1 MEIIQSNYELELA
14 EKFLKSTGANL
25 FLTGRAGTGKTT
37 FLRTTMESINKRF
50 LVAAPTGV
58 AALNAKGV
66 TLHSLFQ
73 LPFSP
78 FIPTSDGATTQPI
91 NRNKQKFNNKIGRSK
106 LALIRS
112 LELLVID
119 EISMVRCDVLDA
131 VDATLR
137 RIRRNDIPF
146 GGVQLL
152 MIGDIQQLS
161 PICKDEEWQ
170 LLSQH
175 YPTPYFFNS
184 KALSKTNYVTIELK
198 QIFRQK
204 DPQFTAILNAVRDNK
219 LTPEI
224 IGKLN
229 SRYVPNFTPKD
240 EEGYITLTT
249 HNYSANN
256 INSSEL
262 RNIKGRSR
270 YYTATITGD
279 FPQISYPN
287 DTNLELKVGAQ
298 VIFIKND
305 ISPAKLYYNG
315 MIAKVLYLG
324 NESILVQ
331 PKDSG
336 DEIEVKVATWE
347 NMEYTLDK
355 ESGEITENIK
365 GTFSQMPLKC
375 AWAITIHKSQGLSF
389 DKAIIDANSSFA
401 HGQVYVALSRCR
413 TLEGMVLRSPI
424 SNSSIVKDYNVEA
437 FCTQMRINS
446 PGNESLE
453 LHKRAYFSNTLCE
466 IFNFNSLRIRV
477 FTLSKILNV
486 SLIKQYPQLAE
497 NFANVVRIFDEQ
509 ILKVGENFQKQL
521 VNAVKE
527 HQDYTNNT
535 FIKERLNKAATY
547 FNSKLAPLESYIDMA
562 QRVNPDAK
570 EIKKRVTELQK
581 ELVDEITLKMMA
593 LSLCTGEFTTDEYL
607 KRKTKLITDEVTK
620 KKGAAKSISDLFG
633 GSSKSSNKAE
643 LLPDDIVN
651 PKLYAEIAQWRKE
664 EAAEI
669 SKPAYIV
676 LSNRAIIEIQSQL
689 PTTLGELKNISGIG
703 AKKLELYGEE
713 LITIVKDYCYKNN
726 L

>member
-1 MEIIQSNYELELA
+1 MAAIQSNYELKLA
-14 EKFLKSTGANL
+14 EEFLKSTGANL

-37 FLRTTMESINKRF
+37 FLHTTLESINKRY
-50 LVAAPTGV
+50 LIAAPTGV
-58 AALNAKGV
+58 AALNARGV

-78 FIPTSDGATTQPI
+78 FIPTTTEETPQPI
-91 NRNKQKFNNKIGRSK
+91 KREKPKFNNKIGRNK

-137 RIRRNDIPF
+137 RIRRNEKPF

-161 PICKDEEWQ
+161 PICKEDEWQ
-170 LLSQH
+170 LLSEH

-184 KALSKTNYVTIELK
+184 KALNKTNYVTIELK

-204 DPQFTAILNAVRDNK
+204 DPKFTAILNAVRDNK
-219 LTPEI
+219 LTQEI
-224 IGKLN
+224 IGRLN
-229 SRYVPNFTPKD
+229 SRYVANFTQKKD
-240 EEGYITLTT
+240 EGYITLTT
-249 HNYSANN
+249 HNHSANN
-256 INSSEL
+256 INSSQL
-262 RNIKGRSR
+262 QSLKTQSK
-270 YYTATITGD
+270 YYKATITGD

-287 DTNLELKVGAQ
+287 DTNLELKVGSQ

-324 NESILVQ
+324 NESIMVQ
-331 PKDSG
+331 PKDGG

-347 NMEYTLDK
+347 NIEYTLDK
-355 ESGEITENIK
+355 ESGEIIESIK
-365 GTFSQMPLKC
+365 GTYSQMPLKC

-413 TLEGMVLRSPI
+413 TLEGMVLKSPI
-424 SNSSIVKDYNVEA
+424 TLSSIVKDYNVEA
-437 FCTQMRINS
+437 FCNQKNSNS
-446 PGNESLE
+446 PNSEGLE
-453 LHKRAYFSNTLCE
+453 LHKRLYFCDILCE
-466 IFNFNSLRIRV
+466 IFNFNTLRIRI

-486 SLIKQYPQLAE
+486 NLIRQYPQLAE

-509 ILKVGENFQKQL
+509 ILKVGETFQKQL
-521 VNAVKE
+521 INAVKE
-527 HQDYTNNT
+527 SEDYKNSA

-547 FNSKLAPLESYIDMA
+547 FSAKIAPIESYIVQA

-570 EIKKRVTELQK
+570 EIKKRVTDLQK
-581 ELVDEITLKMMA
+581 ELTEEIEIKMMA
-593 LSLCTGEFTTDEYL
+593 LTLCAGSFTTEEYL
-607 KRKTKLITDEVTK
+607 KRKIKLITEGVTK
-620 KKGAAKSISDLFG
+620 QKKGTKSITDST
-633 GSSKSSNKAE
+633 SSSRVKEEN
-643 LLPDDIVN
+643 LPADIIN
-651 PKLYAEIAQWRKE
+651 PKLYAELAQWRKE
-664 EAAEI
+664 EALEI
-669 SKPAYIV
+669 NKPAYIV

-689 PTTLGELKNISGIG
+689 PTTLSELKNISGIG
-703 AKKLELYGEE
+703 AKKLELYGEDI
-713 LITIVKDYCYKNN
+713 ITIVKDYCYKNN